1 MDALEVGEAER
12 GAQLRKPDVGTQP
25 KNSGIQGLF
34 PAIVYRGRSATQ
46 TAAADAEKALV
57 RKRKAEDR
65 GFSVLLVTGASGLG
79 KREGFLGSRACG
91 AAAPVSCRL
100 LTAHTGC
107 W

>member
-1 MDALEVGEAER
+1 MTSRHRRDVSQALEPDSPVGASSDEAVATR
-12 GAQLRKPDVGTQP
+12 APGHRRKQDFVHW
-25 KNSGIQGLF
+25 
-34 PAIVYRGRSATQ
+34 GRSATQ
-46 TAAADAEKALV
+46 TAAADAEKALL

-100 LTAHTGC
+100 L
-107 W
+107 